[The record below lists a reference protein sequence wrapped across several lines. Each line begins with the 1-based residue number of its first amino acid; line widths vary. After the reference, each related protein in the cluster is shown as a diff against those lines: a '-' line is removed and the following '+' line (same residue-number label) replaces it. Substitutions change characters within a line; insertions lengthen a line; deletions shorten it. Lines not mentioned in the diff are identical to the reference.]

1 MSARLVRS
9 AGCIGFVMFSDV
21 FERFNAAKRAAQFFN
36 ATSTSSPFNPTTH
49 GGYSPHSCALSR
61 STSLALRAIPDE
73 FIRNQ
78 QPVVLACFLL
88 KHGQRTTIALT
99 GNRIDLSRLDVFRR
113 GIERGNSRASHR
125 NGWRSKSGGQT

>member
-1 MSARLVRS
+1 MPAPVVLARKLPGQHATSTFTADGSVMSARLVRS

-61 STSLALRAIPDE
+61 STSLALRAIPD
-73 FIRNQ
+73 
-78 QPVVLACFLL
+78 
-88 KHGQRTTIALT
+88 
-99 GNRIDLSRLDVFRR
+99 
-113 GIERGNSRASHR
+113 
-125 NGWRSKSGGQT
+125 